1 VVVTC
6 TGSVGTVIDADTVV
20 TVMAERSGRELFVL
34 DLALPH
40 DVDRAVRAIP
50 GVTVT
55 DLDDLRA
62 VLASAETADDVA
74 EARGIV
80 AEEVGAHLAAQRS
93 AQVAPTVVALRSK
106 AAEVVDAELLRLDTR
121 IPELDERARREV
133 ATTVRRV
140 VDKLLHA
147 PTVRVKEL
155 AARPGGDSYAGVLGE
170 LFGLDPAAVAAVTE
184 ADVAVE
190 EDERPEPGAQT

>member
-1 VVVTC
+1 V
-6 TGSVGTVIDADTVV
+6 DADTVSAA
-20 TVMAERSGRELFVL
+20 MGNRPDRLLFVL
-34 DLALPH
+34 DLALPR
-40 DVDRAVRAIP
+40 DVDPAVRRIA

-55 DLDDLRA
+55 DLEDLRD

-74 EARGIV
+74 EARAIV

-106 AAEVVDAELLRLDTR
+106 AAEVVDAELLRLDAR
-121 IPELDERARREV
+121 LPALDERARQEV

-140 VDKLLHA
+140 VDKLLHT

-155 AARPGGDSYAGVLGE
+155 AATPGGDSYADVLGE
-170 LFGLDPAAVAAVTE
+170 LFGLDPAAVAAVTQ
-184 ADVAVE
+184 ADIAVE
-190 EDERPEPGAQT
+190 DEDPGVTP